1 MPSKSRKKPT
11 AQLEQKTAKSPQPPP
26 QQASPPKKRARAHQP
41 ATAPKKRKT
50 TKSSNQPQSTT
61 AFDEVQVLRKECT
74 EELRTVLGQRAHP
87 QYAVELERQIFHKS
101 GKPANV
107 ATMRALYYR
116 LYGRILNAVNIC
128 SDIATQFKPSVL
140 VLMDDATLSQ
150 QIGVPDFAKQF
161 KQEYQHYREI
171 LDGGNGAGENGD
183 DDSAETGLMCPNPK
197 CGNKTKFRVN
207 LRQTRSAD
215 EPMTAFVTC
224 VLCNRRFKR

>member
-1 MPSKSRKKPT
+1 MPPKKKPPS
-11 AQLEQKTAKSPQPPP
+11 LEQKTLQPPT
-26 QQASPPKKRARAHQP
+26 PKKRIRTRNPPSNQP
-41 ATAPKKRKT
+41 KRRKT
-50 TKSSNQPQSTT
+50 TQSSQPQSAA

-74 EELRTVLGQRAHP
+74 EELKAVAHP

-101 GKPANV
+101 GKPTNV
-107 ATMRALYYR
+107 STMRNLYYR
-116 LYGRILNAVNIC
+116 LFGRMLHALTTC
-128 SDIATQFKPSVL
+128 SDIATRFRPSVL
-140 VLMDDATLSQ
+140 VLMDDATLSE
-150 QIGVPDFAKQF
+150 QIGIPDYAKQF

-171 LDGGNGAGENGD
+171 LDGGGDNAVGD
-183 DDSAETGLMCPNPK
+183 DTGLMCPNPK